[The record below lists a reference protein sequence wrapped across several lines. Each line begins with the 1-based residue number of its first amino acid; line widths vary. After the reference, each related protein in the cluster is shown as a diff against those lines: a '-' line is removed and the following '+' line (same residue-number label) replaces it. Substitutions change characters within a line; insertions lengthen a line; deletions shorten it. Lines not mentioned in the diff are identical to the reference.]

1 MRIATST
8 QYENQIGA
16 IDNLVAEQQ
25 QYGNT
30 ISTGKQLNVPSD
42 DPNAIAQDLS
52 IRTTI
57 AQQQQTST
65 NVTNITAKLT
75 TVDGAL
81 STLSSILSSARGIAI
96 QGASGTISA
105 SQRQSLADQVDNL
118 LQEAVGLA
126 NTQYAGQYVFA
137 GTGGSGKQPVTTA
150 GNPISTVTFNGNLS
164 QQIADLG
171 GGQSTPTGV
180 TLQQAFNY
188 NASDG
193 SPDVFQML
201 VNLRDTLRNGTV
213 VDRSTDAL
221 NKAGTVLSGTSTLG
235 SANFATPI
243 TPDSSGNISI
253 SIASSQAPNGVTLTF
268 TPGTTINAMVAA
280 INGSGTGVT
289 ATFDPKAE
297 RLALSSSQPFQVQ
310 DVPSPGATNTSN
322 FVSAFKIQSQAD
334 LVNDLSGQIGDID
347 RVTQAALNG
356 RATVGAIIQNLNNTG
371 ASLNSQ
377 AVNNTKVQSSIE
389 DADIAKVISQ
399 FSQTQTAL
407 QAAYGTTSRL
417 ESKTLFDY
425 LP

>member
-8 QYENQIGA
+8 IYDSQAGA

-42 DPNAIAQDLS
+42 DPNGIAQDLS

-57 AQQQQTST
+57 AQQKQTSN
-65 NVTNITAKLT
+65 NVTNITAQLT

-81 STLSSILSSARGIAI
+81 STLSSILSSARGIAV
-96 QGASGTISA
+96 QSATSTISVT
-105 SQRQSLADQVDNL
+105 QRQSLADQVDNL
-118 LQEAVGLA
+118 LQEAIGIA
-126 NTQYAGQYVFA
+126 NTQYSGKYVFA
-137 GTGGSGKQPVTTA
+137 GTVGSGTPIVTA
-150 GNPISTVTFNGNLS
+150 GKPISSVTFNGNLS

-188 NASDG
+188 NAPDG
-193 SPDVFQML
+193 SPDVFKALMT
-201 VNLRDTLRNGTV
+201 LRDTLRTGTV
-213 VDRSTDAL
+213 VDQSAAAL
-221 NKAGTVLSGTSTLG
+221 NKAGTVLSGASTLN
-235 SANFATPI
+235 SANFATPLV
-243 TPDSSGNISI
+243 PDSSGNISI
-253 SIASSQAPNGVTLTF
+253 LIASAQAPNGVTLTF
-268 TPGTTINAMVAA
+268 APGTTINAMIAA
-280 INGSGTGVT
+280 INGSGSGVT
-289 ATFDPKAE
+289 AAFDPKAE
-297 RLALSSSQPFQVQ
+297 RISLSSAQAFQVQ
-310 DVPSPGATNTSN
+310 DVPSAGATNSSN

-347 RVTQAALNG
+347 RVTQVSLNG
-356 RATVGAIIQNLNNTG
+356 RSTLGAIIQNLNDTG
-371 ASLNSQ
+371 SNLDSQ
-377 AVNNTKVQSSIE
+377 AVNNAKVQSSIE

-407 QAAYGTTSRL
+407 QAAYGTTTRL

>member
-8 QYENQIGA
+8 IYDTQAGA

-42 DPNAIAQDLS
+42 DPNGIAQDLS

-57 AQQQQTST
+57 AQQKQTSA
-65 NVTNITAKLT
+65 NVTNITAQLT

-81 STLSSILSSARGIAI
+81 STLGSILSKARGIAVES
-96 QGASGTISA
+96 ATSTVSA
-105 SQRQSLADQVDNL
+105 SQRQSLADQVDQL
-118 LQEAVGLA
+118 LQEAVGIA
-126 NTQYAGQYVFA
+126 NTQYNGQYVFA
-137 GTGGSGKQPVTTA
+137 GTVGSGTPVVTA
-150 GNPISTVTFNGNLS
+150 GHPISSVTFNGNLS

-180 TLQQAFNY
+180 TLQQSFNY

-193 SPDVFQML
+193 SPDVFQLLMS
-201 VNLRDTLRNGTV
+201 LRNTLRNGTV
-213 VDRSTDAL
+213 VDQSSDSL
-221 NKAGTVLSGTSTLG
+221 NKPGTVLSGTSPLN

-253 SIASSQAPNGVTLTF
+253 LIASAQAPNGVTLTF
-268 TPGTTINAMVAA
+268 APGTTINAMIAA
-280 INGSGTGVT
+280 INGSGAGVT
-289 ATFDPKAE
+289 ATFNPKAE
-297 RLALSSSQPFQVQ
+297 RLSLSSSQPFQIQ
-310 DVPSPGATNTSN
+310 DVSSPGATNTSN

-347 RVTQAALNG
+347 RVTQVALNG
-356 RATVGAIIQNLNNTG
+356 RATVGAIIQNLNDTT
-371 ASLNSQ
+371 STLDSQ

-407 QAAYGTTSRL
+407 QAAYGTTTRL